1 MHEEGSNL
9 YQQTQSK
16 ITSYGFSFQKY
27 IHISMP
33 KHYCEY
39 VRTYM
44 VHLQLPCL
52 KEHVFTHCMLCP
64 VEIWPNRLLCYCMCP
79 QVARCPKIFYLD
91 LAYSADCSCFFQN
104 RNPKTLHVALVI
116 VRSDVL
122 FECTFPSLL
131 TLSFLE
137 PKTVLLSYAAKL

>member
-64 VEIWPNRLLCYCMCP
+64 VEIWPNRLLCYCVCP

-91 LAYSADCSCFFQN
+91 LAYSADCSGFFSEHKSKNPTCCFSNCQEWCSLWMHF
-104 RNPKTLHVALVI
+104 PHSPHSLV
-116 VRSDVL
+116 SG
-122 FECTFPSLL
+122 
-131 TLSFLE
+131 
-137 PKTVLLSYAAKL
+137 AKNYFAVICS